1 MQILFNK
8 LKPYAPF
15 NQRKKIERKETID
28 AASDLYNNRQEVI
41 NAFKTGI
48 FLQADGFRIQEE
60 SGENRL
66 KEFMEYIEKGSKGMN
81 YDLFK
86 EYFNFLVPSA
96 LAKKLYEIKNKN
108 KNNELVKAIKKKW
121 SDLKDR
127 IKDMGEQE
135 KESVPPDREL
145 KIVEKVLDFNE
156 KNRKQ

>member
-1 MQILFNK
+1 
-8 LKPYAPF
+8 
-15 NQRKKIERKETID
+15 
-28 AASDLYNNRQEVI
+28 
-41 NAFKTGI
+41 
-48 FLQADGFRIQEE
+48 
-60 SGENRL
+60 
-66 KEFMEYIEKGSKGMN
+66 MN

>member
-1 MQILFNK
+1 
-8 LKPYAPF
+8 
-15 NQRKKIERKETID
+15 
-28 AASDLYNNRQEVI
+28 
-41 NAFKTGI
+41 
-48 FLQADGFRIQEE
+48 
-60 SGENRL
+60 
-66 KEFMEYIEKGSKGMN
+66 MN

-135 KESVPPDREL
+135 KESVQPDREL
-145 KIVEKVLDFNE
+145 KIVEKFLDFNE

>member
-1 MQILFNK
+1 
-8 LKPYAPF
+8 
-15 NQRKKIERKETID
+15 
-28 AASDLYNNRQEVI
+28 
-41 NAFKTGI
+41 
-48 FLQADGFRIQEE
+48 
-60 SGENRL
+60 
-66 KEFMEYIEKGSKGMN
+66 MEYIEKGSKGMN

-86 EYFNFLVPSA
+86 EYLNFLVPSA

>member
-1 MQILFNK
+1 
-8 LKPYAPF
+8 
-15 NQRKKIERKETID
+15 
-28 AASDLYNNRQEVI
+28 
-41 NAFKTGI
+41 
-48 FLQADGFRIQEE
+48 
-60 SGENRL
+60 
-66 KEFMEYIEKGSKGMN
+66 MEYIEKGSKGMN

-86 EYFNFLVPSA
+86 EYFNFLAPSA

-135 KESVPPDREL
+135 KESVQPDREL